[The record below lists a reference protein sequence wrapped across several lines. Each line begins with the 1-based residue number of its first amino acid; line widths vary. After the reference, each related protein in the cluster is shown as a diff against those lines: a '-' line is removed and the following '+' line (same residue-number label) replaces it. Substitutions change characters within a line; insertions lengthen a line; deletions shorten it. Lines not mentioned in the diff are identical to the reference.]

1 LPLSH
6 RTGALLVLG
15 AGVMFSFGS
24 LFFRATDTLDA
35 WQYLTFR
42 GYGAFLAVLPVL
54 WLQNRGDLGAIVR
67 RVEAR
72 HVLAGLIVSAM
83 MIAFIVALT
92 HTDTAFILLF
102 QAAGPISAAVFSWL
116 LLRERMSRDAR
127 IAAGGAALGVAI
139 MVSGGVDAGV
149 GWAILIVLVIPV
161 GLGLYGTLVRSA
173 VTIDPLVPVVI
184 AGFVAGSVGL
194 VVSLLGAGFDVAA
207 RDIAIA
213 LLAGV
218 ALIAL
223 PLPFFNHAQKVV
235 PAPEATLLLM
245 SEIVL
250 GPFWVWLVYAEEPT
264 GATLV
269 GGAVMLAAVV
279 WLTQRSMS
287 PDRRIRTSRG

>member
-1 LPLSH
+1 M
-6 RTGALLVLG
+6 VLG
-15 AGVMFSFGS
+15 AGVVFSFGS

-42 GYGAFLAVLPVL
+42 GYGAFLAVLPVI
-54 WLQNRGDLGAIVR
+54 WFQNRGDLGAVAR
-67 RVEAR
+67 RVEVR
-72 HVLAGLIVSAM
+72 HVLAGLVVSSM

-92 HTDTAFILLF
+92 YTDTAFILLF

-127 IAAGGAALGVAI
+127 ISAAGAALGVVI

-161 GLGLYGTLVRSA
+161 GIGLYGTLVRSA
-173 VTIDPLVPVVI
+173 ATIDPLVPVLI

-194 VVSLLGAGFDVAA
+194 IVSAAGSGFDVAG
-207 RDIAIA
+207 RDVAIA
-213 LLAGV
+213 LLAGM

-245 SEIVL
+245 AEVVL
-250 GPFWVWLVYAEEPT
+250 APFWVWLVYAEEPT

-269 GGAVMLAAVV
+269 GGAVMLASVV

>member
-1 LPLSH
+1 M
-6 RTGALLVLG
+6 LG

>member
-1 LPLSH
+1 M
-6 RTGALLVLG
+6 VLG
-15 AGVMFSFGS
+15 AGVIFSFGS

-42 GYGAFLAVLPVL
+42 GYGAFLAVLPVI
-54 WLQNRGDLGAIVR
+54 WLQNRGDLGAVAR
-67 RVEAR
+67 RVEVR
-72 HVLAGLIVSAM
+72 HVLAGLVVSSM

-92 HTDTAFILLF
+92 YTDTAFILLF

-127 IAAGGAALGVAI
+127 ISAAGAALGVII
-139 MVSGGVDAGV
+139 MVSSGVDAGL
-149 GWAILIVLVIPV
+149 GWAILIVMVIPV
-161 GLGLYGTLVRSA
+161 GIGLYGTLVRSA
-173 VTIDPLVPVVI
+173 ATIDPLVPVVI
-184 AGFVAGSVGL
+184 AGFAAGSVGL
-194 VVSLLGAGFDVAA
+194 IVSLAGSGFDVAG
-207 RDIAIA
+207 RDVAIA
-213 LLAGV
+213 LLAGI

-245 SEIVL
+245 AEVVL
-250 GPFWVWLVYAEEPT
+250 APFWVWLVYAEEPT
-264 GATLV
+264 AATLV
-269 GGAVMLAAVV
+269 GGAVMLASVV

>member
-1 LPLSH
+1 
-6 RTGALLVLG
+6 VLG

>member
-1 LPLSH
+1 
-6 RTGALLVLG
+6 
-15 AGVMFSFGS
+15 MFSFGS